1 MGAMLGGAF
10 GAGAH
15 YLFPYH
21 TAQPGAYAIV
31 GMGALVA
38 GTTQAPIQAFLI
50 LFELTQNYKIIAPIM
65 ICCVISTF
73 VARSI
78 KKESI
83 YTLKLL
89 RRGVDI
95 RAGRDVNV
103 LKSMRVDD
111 FMTKRPETIREDTR
125 LRELINVLQKSKH
138 STFPVTDNQ
147 NRLVGML
154 SLKDFREIV
163 FEDSLFDIVIARDI
177 ATIPAISVTPGDNL
191 ATALQL
197 IDQNGVGHLPVIRG
211 ADGHKE
217 VIGILSQ
224 SDIMSAYN
232 HALEER
238 GLMAKLNPS
247 RTS

>member
-1 MGAMLGGAF
+1 M
-10 GAGAH
+10 
-15 YLFPYH
+15 
-21 TAQPGAYAIV
+21 
-31 GMGALVA
+31 
-38 GTTQAPIQAFLI
+38 
-50 LFELTQNYKIIAPIM
+50 
-65 ICCVISTF
+65 
-73 VARSI
+73 
-78 KKESI
+78 
-83 YTLKLL
+83 KLL

-125 LRELINVLQKSKH
+125 LRELINILQKSKH
-138 STFPVTDNQ
+138 STFPVMDNQ

-197 IDQNGVGHLPVIRG
+197 INQNGIEHLPVTRETNG
-211 ADGHKE
+211 KRE
-217 VIGILSQ
+217 VVGILSQ
-224 SDIMSAYN
+224 RDIMSAYN
-232 HALEER
+232 HTLEER
-238 GLMAKLNPS
+238 GLMEKLNPS
-247 RTS
+247 KTS

>member
-1 MGAMLGGAF
+1 M
-10 GAGAH
+10 
-15 YLFPYH
+15 
-21 TAQPGAYAIV
+21 
-31 GMGALVA
+31 
-38 GTTQAPIQAFLI
+38 
-50 LFELTQNYKIIAPIM
+50 
-65 ICCVISTF
+65 
-73 VARSI
+73 
-78 KKESI
+78 
-83 YTLKLL
+83 
-89 RRGVDI
+89 
-95 RAGRDVNV
+95 

-111 FMTKRPETIREDTR
+111 FMTKRPETIREITR

-197 IDQNGVGHLPVIRG
+197 VDQNGVGHLPVIRG

-224 SDIMSAYN
+224 RDIMSAYN